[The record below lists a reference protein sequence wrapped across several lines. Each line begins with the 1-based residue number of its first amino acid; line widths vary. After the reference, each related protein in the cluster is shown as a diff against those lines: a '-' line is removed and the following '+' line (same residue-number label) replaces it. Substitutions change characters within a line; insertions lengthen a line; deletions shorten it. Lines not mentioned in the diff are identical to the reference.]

1 MAIYNSVPPPEQQPT
16 TTTPPPTATNVPLA
30 AVQVQSP
37 PTPVKNS
44 AIDIDAWTISALQSL
59 SVSPVARGIGAP
71 LAIPIDEVVKAQP
84 KPSERNVNFDGHEE
98 QASNLRRPPSRRDSQ
113 RRRELVLKGKEGSR
127 QRRRWENDRLM
138 HVPNVQPPLPS
149 DYEVHPT
156 HPIHRVPYQLAQ
168 FWEHGVRQRAE
179 DKTARLQAERKKQ
192 QLKTGSATG
201 LGAGEVPRDLR
212 EATKRS
218 PVVRTWVRSLEEP
231 VRQFLASQQAIA
243 ETQAVAADE
252 DADSAAE
259 QMDSDDEEIVFVGRN
274 GAMREL
280 KEKKATWKHA
290 HREVSQETVDSGMVF
305 DSFGTDESA
314 AFKRWLTHA
323 ISDYYGIQSR
333 SVNLSNPTRRVVYV
347 GLKTSQGI
355 LPSRNLP
362 RPMWEV
368 C

>member
-1 MAIYNSVPPPEQQPT
+1 MAIYSAVPPPPDQQPAT
-16 TTTPPPTATNVPLA
+16 TTATTPVSA
-30 AVQVQSP
+30 AQVQSP
-37 PTPVKNS
+37 PTPVTKS
-44 AIDIDAWTISALQSL
+44 SIDIDAWTISALQSL
-59 SVSPVARGIGAP
+59 SVSPVARGTGSP
-71 LAIPIDEVVKAQP
+71 LAIPIDEAPKVKNESAQ
-84 KPSERNVNFDGHEE
+84 RNVNFDEVE
-98 QASNLRRPPSRRDSQ
+98 LPTSTPRRPPSRRDSQ
-113 RRRELVLKGKEGSR
+113 QRREALLKGKEGSR

-138 HVPNVQPPLPS
+138 HVPNAQPPLPS

-168 FWEHGVRQRAE
+168 FWDRGVRQRVE
-179 DKTARLQAERKKQ
+179 EKTIRLQTARKKQ

-218 PVVRTWVRSLEEP
+218 PVVRMWVRALEEP
-231 VRQFLASQQAIA
+231 VRQFLCSQQAMSEA
-243 ETQAVAADE
+243 EAVAADE

-280 KEKKATWKHA
+280 REKKARWKHA

-314 AFKRWLTHA
+314 AFKRWLTHS
-323 ISDYYGIQSR
+323 ISDYYGLASR
-333 SVNLSNPTRRVVYV
+333 SVTLANPSRRVVYV
-347 GLKTSQGI
+347 GLKTTHGA
-355 LPSRNLP
+355 LPLRVIP